1 MANNNQGKQP
11 KVIYEI
17 SGDELRNI
25 ITEAVKDAVTS
36 VTSQQSA
43 PAESAQLMTRD
54 EVCQY
59 LSVTKTTL
67 HNWHKLGYLTSIHI
81 GRGVRYRRDDVE
93 AFAQSQ
99 RKR

>member
-1 MANNNQGKQP
+1 MKNN
-11 KVIYEI
+11 VIYQV
-17 SGDELRNI
+17 SADELERI
-25 ITEAVKDAVTS
+25 ISRVVTDAMERYTATS
-36 VTSQQSA
+36 TPA
-43 PAESAQLMTRD
+43 PAESSGLMTRD

-67 HNWHKLGYLTSIHI
+67 HNWHKAGYLTSIHI